1 MAANRHAPN
10 TPLWLDLLLGAG
22 FVGLAY
28 GVDRV
33 IGTYRAGPN
42 RNARQHHDGV
52 GLLNG
57 DRHAREDFAAVDGE
71 GAFAMRPSQE
81 PDHLQDARAA
91 DRGRG
96 RRAANPVQI
105 PVKGWKDIL
114 WRTYNQIGEDR
125 LLAVAAGAVFYML
138 LALFPAV
145 TALVSLYGL
154 FTDPSVINE
163 HLSLLGG
170 VMPGGAIDIVRE
182 QVTRLTETGKNALGF
197 GFFFGLLLALWSAN
211 AGIKAIIDA
220 LNVVYD
226 EREKRSFIK
235 LTLVAFA
242 FTIGALVFVL
252 LALAGIVILPLVLAW
267 TGYETRAGEIVSL
280 LRWPA
285 LLVIVMLW
293 LAVLY
298 RYAPSRE
305 RARWSWLSVGS
316 IFAALAWLGGSALF
330 SWYLSNF
337 ADYDATYGSLGAAI
351 GLMMW
356 LWLSVSVILVGG
368 ELNAEM
374 EHQTAHDSTVG
385 AGKPMGARGAVMAD
399 TVGEAAR

>member
-42 RNARQHHDGV
+42 RNASQHHDGV

-57 DRHAREDFAAVDGE
+57 DRHVREDFAAADGE
-71 GAFAMRPSQE
+71 GAIAMRPSQE

-96 RRAANPVQI
+96 RRAANPAQI

-197 GFFFGLLLALWSAN
+197 GFLFGLLLALWSAN

-298 RYAPSRE
+298 RCAPSRE